1 VLKAALMKHIDPGD
15 PEGLV
20 GQKHVQI
27 TLTRVLHGG
36 SGGPIRPDVYGQ
48 IVHLAATTLTN
59 SDQTGSIT

>member
-1 VLKAALMKHIDPGD
+1 MKHIDRGD

-27 TLTRVLHGG
+27 TLTRTAPRRFRRAG
-36 SGGPIRPDVYGQ
+36 SGPDLYGQ
-48 IVHLAATTLTN
+48 IVHLASTTLTN

>member
-1 VLKAALMKHIDPGD
+1 VLKATLMKHIDRGD

-20 GQKHVQI
+20 GQQHVQI
-27 TLTRVLHGG
+27 TLTRLLHGG
-36 SGGPIRPDVYGQ
+36 SGGPDRLYGQ